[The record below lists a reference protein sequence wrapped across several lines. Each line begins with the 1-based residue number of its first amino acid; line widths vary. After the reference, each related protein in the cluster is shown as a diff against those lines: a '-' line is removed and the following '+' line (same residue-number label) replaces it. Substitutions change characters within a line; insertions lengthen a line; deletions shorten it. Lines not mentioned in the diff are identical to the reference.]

1 MPEII
6 FTPMYPDS
14 VFMDN
19 LIYIVQFRRSFD
31 IIYRIWNV
39 IQPHDLVN
47 VGGSD
52 RHMIIVRNLQLL
64 PSVQQFVLVI
74 AVNMLLSWNGR
85 ALPI

>member
-47 VGGSD
+47 HGGSD
-52 RHMIIVRNLQLL
+52 LHMIIVRNLQLL